1 MFFVVPFNKVIAVRY
16 NLKLVVI
23 WLTINITMIMT
34 FVSFLVN
41 NLAAKRY
48 SVCRYPKFY
57 IAEVQWYF
65 LVQIHR
71 LRNGGDDYSE
81 EPVEVHHVEEAFVD
95 SLL

>member
-1 MFFVVPFNKVIAVRY
+1 MLQLETCRY
-16 NLKLVVI
+16 MV
-23 WLTINITMIMT
+23 NITMIMA

-48 SVCRYPKFY
+48 SVCRYPAFY
-57 IAEVQWYF
+57 IAEVQRYF